1 MKQPVLWLLAILVT
15 LSSLRSQGA
24 PAFHRFE
31 KDIEAFEAQDKID
44 PPPKGAILFAGDSTF
59 TKWKTIHEDLRGYSV
74 INRGFGGSEMPDLLF
89 FADRIV
95 IPYKPRL
102 IVVQEGGNDIHGGRT
117 PEQLMA
123 DTKGFVEKV
132 RAALPGVPILLDSIT
147 PNPARFNELPARIKA
162 NRLLKEYAASQK
174 NVTYVNLFDPFLGT
188 DGKPREELFVADHVH
203 PSHAGY
209 EVRVKILEPLMGP
222 PDHR

>member
-1 MKQPVLWLLAILVT
+1 MEDHP
-15 LSSLRSQGA
+15 R
-24 PAFHRFE
+24 
-31 KDIEAFEAQDKID
+31 
-44 PPPKGAILFAGDSTF
+44 
-59 TKWKTIHEDLRGYSV
+59 DLRGYSV